1 MKTRK
6 VKIIMETSEMNGTRE
21 QLYGNE
27 IICQNYDVV
36 GDALNDSCE
45 LLFDGQKLYGTVCTA
60 KKDCVISTFCCTE
73 NGYYL
78 RKIIDLENA
87 FRNEEGLI
95 KDEEEFNLLFE
106 SIDEDEIV
114 EDPDKATYLKY
125 ESKYEDEIC

>member
-6 VKIIMETSEMNGTRE
+6 VKIIMEASEMNGTRD

-36 GDALNDSCE
+36 GEALNDSCE

-78 RKIIDLENA
+78 RKIVDLENA
-87 FRNEEGLI
+87 FGIEERQI
-95 KDEEEFNLLFE
+95 KEQEEFEKLFE
-106 SIDEDEIV
+106 SEDDYEL
-114 EDPDKATYLKY
+114 DKIL
-125 ESKYEDEIC
+125 SDDLF